1 MRSRIEKKASRS
13 AIAVSDESSQRGAR
27 YGFTLIELLVVIAI
41 IAILAAMLL
50 PALASAKVKAIRAI
64 CLNNEKQIY
73 TSLHIWCD
81 DNSDK
86 LPTLDGVG
94 SWCWDIPA
102 PAIDAMLAS
111 GCTKKTFYCPSTAP
125 RFTDN
130 ENWAFNNSLWNFGG
144 GAFHITGYAFAFSGT
159 SSKVAPPYQNR
170 KILSELHTNGPIVAP
185 DNVSD
190 SELVADVMISG
201 GNSLPATGADNFSAI
216 YGGFTQ
222 NGVGY
227 PHLSAHLG
235 KGGLPQGGNI
245 AFKDGHV
252 QWRKFDAFSAAPG
265 GNVTKVRT
273 GGNNPYFWW

>member
-1 MRSRIEKKASRS
+1 MKTTKTCSATKQRPTDSAST
-13 AIAVSDESSQRGAR
+13 
-27 YGFTLIELLVVIAI
+27 GFTLIELLVVIAI

-50 PALASAKVKAIRAI
+50 PALASAKVKAIRAV

-81 DNSDK
+81 DNSDQ
-86 LPTLDGVG
+86 LPRLDNVG

-102 PAIDAMLAS
+102 PAIDAMLTS

-130 ENWAFNNSLWNFGG
+130 ENFAFNNSLWNFSG
-144 GAFHITGYAFAFSGT
+144 GAFHITGYAFALGG
-159 SSKVAPPYQNR
+159 SSSRVAKQYQNLR
-170 KILSELHTNGPIVAP
+170 LISELHTNGPIVAP

-190 SELVADVMISG
+190 SELVADVMIST
-201 GNSLPATGADNFSAI
+201 GNTVPATAKDNFSAI
-216 YGGFTQ
+216 FGGFTQ

-235 KGGLPQGGNI
+235 RGQVPTGGNI
-245 AFKDGHV
+245 AYKDGHV
-252 QWRKFDAFSAAPG
+252 QWRKFDAFNSNANA
-265 GNVTKVRT
+265 NNTRVRT
-273 GGNNPYFWW
+273 GSNNPYFWW